1 MKINDII
8 CGFKVAGSV
17 EHEELGGILW
27 KLEHRKTGAQ
37 LVWLDNGEE
46 NKLFCVTF
54 KTIPEDD
61 TGVFHII
68 EHSVLCGSDNYPVKE
83 PFLDLL
89 KGSMN
94 TFLNAMTFPD
104 KTMYP
109 VSSRNDRDFLN
120 LTGVYLDAVLFPRIY
135 KNRGIFEQE
144 GWHYELDEKGKPSY
158 KGVVFNEMK
167 GAYSSV
173 DEIVECELL
182 RLLFPDNCYKYSS
195 GGDPVSIPSL
205 TYEDFLAAHKKYYHP
220 SNSRTYLDGDI
231 PLEKTLSLIDSYY
244 SRFEKADADHDILLQ
259 QPVGSPETVK
269 YYEIGKDEDEAEKVQ
284 MAFGKVMC
292 DWSEKKKI
300 YALSVLSMYLTD
312 SNAAPL
318 KRAILGEGLAQ
329 DVWLSI
335 NNYTAQT
342 YSLLRIRNTEYEN
355 RDKIKT
361 SIKSA
366 CEKLISEGLD
376 RDELESNINQIE
388 FMLKET
394 EEPRGIERAINSAN
408 AWLYGG
414 QPEEY
419 LIFSDTIASLRE
431 ELLTDYFEKL
441 LAELLLDDEHT
452 CQLIVLPSKTEGDR
466 KRAEEDAKLIA
477 AAGSWSE
484 ADRAAIA
491 KANEELEAWQ
501 TKEDSPKALATLP
514 VLSLSDIGDMSPE
527 TPTVITHEEGV
538 TFISHPLA
546 TNGVVHAR
554 MYFNIAD
561 VSFDS
566 LTSLTFLTS
575 LFSELPTEKY
585 SLTELKREIKKNI
598 GRLNFSIRS
607 FGIKGDTSKS
617 RLFFV
622 VSMSLLE
629 KNLGA
634 ATELVSEIIKNTKF
648 SDKESI
654 KEILLQNQEDL
665 YQSIIERGNRYAAN
679 RANRNFD
686 AVNAVGEKMDGFDLY
701 LMYTDFSANYE
712 GKIDAFISLANDFVK
727 NTFVR
732 SRLTVSKTCTCACT
746 ELADFANSLDIGL
759 PAPEYFIPALSGKPV
774 REAIKIPA
782 GISYAALGSNLYRHG
797 TEYSGKLA
805 VLSSILSYG
814 YLWSEIRVL
823 GGAYGCGFGAND
835 SGNLR
840 FSSFRDPT
848 PMRSLGV
855 YKNTSDFIKKY
866 VANDETVDKYI
877 ISTIASGEPLRSA
890 SGKGADADAMYFCES
905 TYAEKCAL
913 REEML
918 ALKKKDLLDL
928 CPLFD
933 SIAENGSEC
942 IIAHEG
948 VIAELDESWTKYSL

>member
-8 CGFKVAGSV
+8 KGFKVIDSA
-17 EHEELGGILW
+17 EHEELGGVLW
-27 KLEHRKTGAQ
+27 KLSHIKTGAQ
-37 LVWLDNGEE
+37 VVWLDNGEE
-46 NKLFCVTF
+46 NKLFCVYF

-109 VSSRNDRDFLN
+109 VSSRNERDFLN

-144 GWHYELDEKGKPSY
+144 GWHYELDENGAPSY

-182 RLLFPDNCYKYSS
+182 RLLFPDNCYRFSS
-195 GGDPVSIPSL
+195 GGDPDAIPSL
-205 TYEDFLAAHKKYYHP
+205 TYEDFLAAHRKYYHP

-231 PLEKTLSLIDSYY
+231 PLEQTLALIDSYY
-244 SRFEKADADHDILLQ
+244 SRFEKADADHDIPLQ
-259 QPVGSPETVK
+259 VPVGSPETVK
-269 YYEIGKDEDEAEKVQ
+269 YYEIGKDEDETEKVQ
-284 MAFGKVMC
+284 MALGKVMC
-292 DWSEKKKI
+292 DWREKKKI

-342 YSLLRIRNTEYEN
+342 YSVLRMRNTEYEN
-355 RDKIKT
+355 REKIKET
-361 SIKSA
+361 VKA
-366 CEKLISEGLD
+366 VCERLIAEGLD

-394 EEPRGIERAINSAN
+394 EEPRGIERAIVSAN
-408 AWLYGG
+408 SWLYGG

-419 LIFSDTIASLRE
+419 LISSDTIASLRA
-431 ELLTDYFEKL
+431 ELSTDYFERL
-441 LAELLLDDEHT
+441 LAELLLDGEHT
-452 CQLIVLPSKTEGDR
+452 CELLVLPSKTEGDR
-466 KRAEEDAKLIA
+466 KRAAEESRLNVA
-477 AAGSWSE
+477 ASSWTD
-484 ADRAAIA
+484 ADREAIA
-491 KANEELEAWQ
+491 KANAELLAWQ
-501 TKEDSPKALATLP
+501 TQEDSPEALATLP
-514 VLSLSDIGDMSPE
+514 VLSLGDIGEMSPE
-527 TPTVITHEEGV
+527 TPTEIKDIDGY
-538 TFISHPLA
+538 TFIDHA
-546 TNGVVHAR
+546 VAANGIIHAK

-561 VSFDS
+561 IPLEKLCEIS
-566 LTSLTFLTS
+566 FLTS
-575 LFSELPTEKY
+575 LFGELPTEDHA
-585 SLTELKREIKKNI
+585 LTDLKREIKKNI
-598 GRLNFSIRS
+598 GRLDFSIRTY
-607 FGIKGDTSKS
+607 GISGDPSKCRIS
-617 RLFFV
+617 FV

-634 ATELVSEIIKNTKF
+634 AVALVSEILKNTKF
-648 SDKESI
+648 DDKEAI
-654 KEILLQNQEDL
+654 REILLQHQEDL
-665 YQSIIERGNRYAAN
+665 YQSIIERGNKYAAT

-686 AVNAVGEKMDGFDLY
+686 AWVAAMEKLDGFDLY
-701 LMYTDFSANYE
+701 RMFADLSADFDSKA
-712 GKIDAFISLANDFVK
+712 DAFIELANDFVK
-727 NTFVR
+727 RVFVR
-732 SRLTVSKTCTCACT
+732 SRLTLAKTCTCACPELT
-746 ELADFANSLDIGL
+746 EFAESLALGEA
-759 PAPEYFIPALSGKPV
+759 APEYFAPELSGESVK
-774 REAIKIPA
+774 EAIKIPA

-797 TEYSGKLA
+797 AGFSGALN

-823 GGAYGCGFGAND
+823 GGAYGCGFGASNC
-835 SGNLR
+835 GNLR
-840 FSSFRDPT
+840 FTSFRDPT
-848 PMRSLGV
+848 PLRSLGI
-855 YKNTSDFIKKY
+855 YKSTSEFIKKY
-866 VANDETVDKYI
+866 AANDETIDKYI
-877 ISTIASGEPLRSA
+877 ISTIAAGEPLRSV
-890 SGKGADADAMYFCES
+890 SGKGSEADTMYFCEQ
-905 TYAEKCAL
+905 TYADKCAL

-918 ALKKKDLLDL
+918 KLKKSDLLSL
-928 CPLFD
+928 CGLFD
-933 SIAENGSEC
+933 AVGAQGSEC

-948 VIAELDESWTKYSL
+948 VVAELDDSWTVYSL

>member
-27 KLEHRKTGAQ
+27 KLEHLKTGAQ

-109 VSSRNDRDFLN
+109 VSSRNEQDFLN

-182 RLLFPDNCYKYSS
+182 RLLFPDNCYKYSA

-244 SRFEKADADHDILLQ
+244 SQFEKAEADHDIPMQ
-259 QPVGSPETVK
+259 VPVGSPETVK
-269 YYEIGKDEDEAEKVQ
+269 YYEIGKDEDETEKVQ
-284 MAFGKVMC
+284 MALGKVMC
-292 DWSEKKKI
+292 DWREKKKI

-342 YSLLRIRNTEYEN
+342 YSVLRMRNTEYEN
-355 RDKIKT
+355 REKIKET
-361 SIKSA
+361 VKA
-366 CEKLISEGLD
+366 VCEKLIAEGLD

-394 EEPRGIERAINSAN
+394 EEPRGIERAITSENS
-408 AWLYGG
+408 WLYGG

-431 ELLTDYFEKL
+431 ELSTDYFEKL

-452 CQLIVLPSKTEGDR
+452 CQLVVLPSKTEGDR
-466 KRAEEDAKLIA
+466 KRAKEESKLSA
-477 AAGSWSE
+477 AASSWTG
-484 ADRAAIA
+484 ADREAIA
-491 KANEELEAWQ
+491 KANEELQAWQ
-501 TKEDSPKALATLP
+501 TGEDSPEALATLP
-514 VLSLSDIGDMSPE
+514 VLSLDDIGEMSPE
-527 TPTVITHEEGV
+527 TPTVISHEDSYTV
-538 TFISHPLA
+538 IDHPIA
-546 TNGVVHAR
+546 TNGIIHAKL
-554 MYFNIAD
+554 YFNIAD
-561 VSFDS
+561 IPLDDLSAVS
-566 LTSLTFLTS
+566 FLTS
-575 LFSELPTEKY
+575 LFGELPTEKY
-585 SLTELKREIKKNI
+585 ALTELKREIKKNI
-598 GRLNFSIRS
+598 GRLDFSIRTY
-607 FGIKGDTSKS
+607 GISGDPSKC
-617 RLFFV
+617 RIAFV
-622 VSMSLLE
+622 AGMSLLE

-648 SDKESI
+648 GDKESV
-654 KEILLQNQEDL
+654 KEILLQHQEDL
-665 YQSIIERGNRYAAN
+665 YQSIIERGNKYAAT

-686 AVNAVGEKMDGFDLY
+686 AWVAAMEKLDGFDLY
-701 LMYTDFSANYE
+701 RMFADFSSDFDSKA
-712 GKIDAFISLANDFVK
+712 DAFIELANDFVK
-727 NTFVR
+727 RVFVR
-732 SRLTVSKTCTCACT
+732 SRLTLAKTCTCACSELT
-746 ELADFANSLDIGL
+746 EFANSLELGK
-759 PAPEYFIPALSGKPV
+759 PAPEYFIPELSGESVK
-774 REAIKIPA
+774 EAIKIPA
-782 GISYAALGSNLYRHG
+782 GISYAALGSNLFRHG
-797 TEYSGKLA
+797 AGFSGALN

-823 GGAYGCGFGAND
+823 GGAYGCGFGASNC
-835 SGNLR
+835 GNLR
-840 FSSFRDPT
+840 FTSFRDPT
-848 PMRSLGV
+848 PLRSLGV

-877 ISTIASGEPLRSA
+877 ISTIAACEPLRSA
-890 SGKGADADAMYFCES
+890 SGKGSEADTMYFCEQ
-905 TYAEKCAL
+905 TYADKCAL

-918 ALKKKDLLDL
+918 NLKKDDLLKL
-928 CPLFD
+928 CELFD
-933 SIAENGSEC
+933 SVAENGSEC

-948 VIAELDESWTKYSL
+948 VISELDESWTKYSL